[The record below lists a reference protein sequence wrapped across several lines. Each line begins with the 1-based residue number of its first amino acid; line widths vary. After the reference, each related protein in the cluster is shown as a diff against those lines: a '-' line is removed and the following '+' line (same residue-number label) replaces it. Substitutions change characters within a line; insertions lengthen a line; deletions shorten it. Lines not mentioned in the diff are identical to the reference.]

1 MSTAARS
8 KERLNKE
15 SKRKTGGGPSEEV
28 PLTTIEQMALDDTS
42 SVLIEGIGGGIES
55 NRNVMQSSEESSI
68 MDLQPNAED
77 VKSPGRNSDNLVE
90 TIG

>member
-55 NRNVMQSSEESSI
+55 NVMQSSEESSI